1 MTLSRLLLPRLRSR
15 INILECR
22 RWCSSVNNKGGISQS
37 LKKSE
42 VEQQNAMA
50 VEIFEKKHIT
60 EDEGVFPRETHVQK
74 EVGAWNNLVGILQRT
89 KKKFLGNHMEQK
101 SSSTHALAS
110 TSDLKDSDNVVSA
123 DSHDSGSKN
132 NLKITIHSEKTSV
145 ADKEENVDSE
155 TSQSS
160 YADMSEPLEVV
171 NMKNTSNSAAP
182 EELLNVSSKECEEIA
197 GQRVNGMSSGASSIC
212 GKANCN
218 DGVQLGNICHRPE
231 LVEKEREPLL
241 VEEASSSV
249 QISSSGEILS
259 KYEEDIME
267 SCKFSS
273 KLKLERSDTSDSS
286 CGPERVA
293 NLLDVS
299 QEKRN
304 NESELEGK
312 NDQMQKEEVISEI
325 VSILKKKGTS
335 NLEQVA
341 YSNSFLPSEA
351 TNKWRDVLV
360 KKSVFSASE
369 HRPSEDISSPIL
381 ISKSK
386 MEEIS
391 SVSSNSFQI
400 MSLGDHDM
408 ETDHGAGDQIVYPK
422 SEQSVSREFE
432 HLNETSQNTFG
443 KSGVIKSL
451 IECISDLPPRE
462 PSVVRTEENVVDRSV
477 DSSRERT
484 ANSSIEAETDKQT
497 FDRKESKTSSP
508 GVVGKKE
515 KSRRSNTVLE
525 YLNSGVDFCKSIETK
540 GENASFSENLSDENK
555 VTVKFVNLKATE
567 SDVSNALKK
576 FGAIKKVVFP
586 SVKSTKFKVAHV
598 YFESEEGRQKALETS
613 DVSMAKVVLVLEA
626 TSPPKGKER
635 MRIPDLIGCPD
646 VPTSLVKHPPR
657 TAMIKNLKHN
667 VSFHDIEKALAFC
680 RSNITGIFFGSSS
693 SIAYVEFETVED
705 KEIAVEKA
713 SLIVLGERLPILRID
728 TPRTTTIRISN
739 IHFPLSKLVSVCRS
753 FGNVREVLQ
762 RASNIVD
769 VRFDF
774 AEWPRMLKILNR
786 LNGVEVDGCQLVAKP
801 APVYSPNVLNVLWSQ
816 PEGRRHL
823 KTTFNDMLLKFG
835 GKGVG
840 AVAMTEV
847 VDNFYTDAQER

>member
-22 RWCSSVNNKGGISQS
+22 RWCSSVNNKGEISQS
-37 LKKSE
+37 LKTSE
-42 VEQQNAMA
+42 VAEQQNAMA

-74 EVGAWNNLVGILQRT
+74 EVGAWNNLVGILHRT
-89 KKKFLGNHMEQK
+89 KKNFLGNHMEQK

-160 YADMSEPLEVV
+160 YADTSEPLEVV

-182 EELLNVSSKECEEIA
+182 EELLNVSSKECEEITDH
-197 GQRVNGMSSGASSIC
+197 RVKGMSFGASSIC

-218 DGVQLGNICHRPE
+218 DGVQLINICHHSE

-241 VEEASSSV
+241 AEEPSSSV
-249 QISSSGEILS
+249 QINSSGEILS
-259 KYEEDIME
+259 KSEEDIME
-267 SCKFSS
+267 SYKFSS
-273 KLKLERSDTSDSS
+273 NLKLERSDTSDSS
-286 CGPERVA
+286 CGSEKVA
-293 NLLDVS
+293 NLVDVS

-312 NDQMQKEEVISEI
+312 NDQMQREEVISDI
-325 VSILKKKGTS
+325 VSIFEKKGTS

-341 YSNSFLPSEA
+341 YSNSFLLSEV

-360 KKSVFSASE
+360 KKSVSSANE
-369 HRPSEDISSPIL
+369 HRPAEDISSPIL
-381 ISKSK
+381 VKSK

-391 SVSSNSFQI
+391 SVSSNSFQM
-400 MSLGDHDM
+400 MSLGDHDV
-408 ETDHGAGDQIVYPK
+408 EADHGAGDQVIYPK

-432 HLNETSQNTFG
+432 HLSETSQNTFG

-462 PSVVRTEENVVDRSV
+462 PSVDRTEENVVDRSF
-477 DSSRERT
+477 DSSRERS

-497 FDRKESKTSSP
+497 FDRKKSKTSSQ

-567 SDVSNALKK
+567 SDVSNAFKK

-613 DVSMAKVVLVLEA
+613 DVSIAKVVLVLEA
-626 TSPPKGKER
+626 TSAPKGGER
-635 MRIPDLIGCPD
+635 MCIPDLIGCPD
-646 VPTSLVKHPPR
+646 VPTTLVKHPSR

-753 FGNVREVLQ
+753 LGNVREILQ

-774 AEWPRMLKILNR
+774 TEWPRMLKILNR
-786 LNGVEVDGCQLVAKP
+786 LNGVQVDGCQLVAKP
-801 APVYSPNVLNVLWSQ
+801 APVYSPNVLSVLWSQ
-816 PEGRRHL
+816 SEGRRHL
-823 KTTFNDMLLKFG
+823 KTTFNDMLLKLG
-835 GKGVG
+835 GRGEG

-847 VDNFYTDAQER
+847 VEKFYTDAQER